1 MPTSL
6 LRPLPRPDAGRTLV
20 CMSFGGGGTRTFRP
34 WAHVLPHDVELVVH
48 CYPGRESRFR
58 TPFAEDWDEL
68 LGDALRSVRTVAHRP
83 YVLLGH
89 SMGAWVAF
97 DLAQRLERAGVAPPQ
112 ALVVSGA
119 HAPLP
124 GPNPRTVTPML
135 SDTDEEL
142 VDWMCSVGQLPEALL
157 AEPELVEIAADTFR
171 ADLRALESYRC
182 APDARVSVP
191 LQVLHGEH
199 DHDLEAAR
207 LEGWHSL
214 AGAGCHATRL
224 PGGHF
229 YTPEV
234 WARLPEYV
242 DALKP
247 ARHW

>member
-1 MPTSL
+1 
-6 LRPLPRPDAGRTLV
+6 
-20 CMSFGGGGTRTFRP
+20 MSFGGGGTRSFRP
-34 WAHVLPHDVELVVH
+34 WAHALPDDVELVLH
-48 CYPGRESRFR
+48 RYPGRESRFHV
-58 TPFAEDWDEL
+58 PFAEDWDEL
-68 LGDALRSVRTVAHRP
+68 VGDALRSVRTLADRP

-119 HAPLP
+119 HAPLL
-124 GPNPRTVTPML
+124 GHNPRTETPML

-142 VDWMCSVGQLPEALL
+142 ADWMCSVGQLPEELL
-157 AEPELVEIAADTFR
+157 AEPDLVAIAVDTFR
-171 ADLRALESYRC
+171 ADLRAMDSYRC
-182 APDARVSVP
+182 APDARAGVP

-199 DHDLEAAR
+199 DVLDAAR
-207 LEGWHSL
+207 LERWHSL
-214 AGAGCHATRL
+214 ADAGCHATRL